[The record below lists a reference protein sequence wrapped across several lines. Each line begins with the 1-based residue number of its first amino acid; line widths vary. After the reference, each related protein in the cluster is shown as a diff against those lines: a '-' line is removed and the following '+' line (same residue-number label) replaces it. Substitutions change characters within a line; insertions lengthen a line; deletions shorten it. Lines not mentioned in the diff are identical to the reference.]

1 MTMLLMTTSPMAQS
15 QNLRGASLNG
25 IGRPSFVPGLVLV
38 PAAAPE
44 FPPEPAGGSAPEPT
58 PEPHRL
64 SGRSSVV
71 SSTDFLALTPGT
83 IPSG

>member
-1 MTMLLMTTSPMAQS
+1 MAQS

-44 FPPEPAGGSAPEPT
+44 FPPEPPGVRRPSPRRKPR
-58 PEPHRL
+58 RL